1 MTFQNPYCLNYMGSK
16 STCIYC
22 SDGTAPTIV
31 RGHGHDMHVIVFPEK
46 KKSPLVRHKSA
57 ARSAT
62 SVVDRCG
69 NNWKNGKGGCGILMM
84 SEVSPCVATMFQP
97 MVLLEKKK

>member
-46 KKSPLVRHKSA
+46 KNRLLSGINQP
-57 ARSAT
+57 
-62 SVVDRCG
+62 CG
-69 NNWKNGKGGCGILMM
+69 RQRRLSTDAGTTGRTERADAG
-84 SEVSPCVATMFQP
+84 F
-97 MVLLEKKK
+97 